1 MKSKLIRLPDHG
13 TAYLYTSLEAM
24 MRGTKYGLLLQS
36 PDTKAPKFDLVYG
49 GGSHFILRACAEASP
64 LYAVGD
70 LSLIHI
76 SEPTRPY

>member
-49 GGSHFILRACAEASP
+49 GGSHFIPVSYTHLT
-64 LYAVGD
+64 L
-70 LSLIHI
+70 
-76 SEPTRPY
+76 PTICSV